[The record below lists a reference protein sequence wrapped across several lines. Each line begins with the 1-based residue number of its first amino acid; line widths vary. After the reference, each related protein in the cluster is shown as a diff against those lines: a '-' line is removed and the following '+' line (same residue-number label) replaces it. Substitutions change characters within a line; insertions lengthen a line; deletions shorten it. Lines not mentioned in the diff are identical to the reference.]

1 MSPRTNLLLQQLRWT
16 LSLVETDGLSEKEY
30 FSLCYSLFSLL
41 APRPWRE
48 RFPRISSSFWRTIW
62 VTETSV
68 STGARISQHQT
79 SIPWPPMECGART
92 HPFCGP
98 SRAALLSGRYQQR
111 FGFENNPDDDA
122 NNPRLGIPSDE
133 LLIPQLLEPNGY
145 VCGAIGKWHVGYATN
160 LHPIARGFDS
170 FYGFLSAQSD
180 YFNPTQLLRD
190 RRTSSRLN
198 ISQMDSRARQSRLS
212 ILTPPNRFSST

>member
-1 MSPRTNLLLQQLRWT
+1 MDSESCRNGRRIRKRVLFPLLLIVFAFGSSALARTVPPNIIVILADDLGYGDVGFNGCQDIPT
-16 LSLVETDGLSEKEY
+16 SNIDSLAANGVRCSNAY
-30 FSLCYSLFSLL
+30 
-41 APRPWRE
+41 A
-48 RFPRISSSFWRTIW
+48 
-62 VTETSV
+62 
-68 STGARISQHQT
+68 
-79 SIPWPPMECGART
+79 T